1 MSDILNLSVI
11 SEKLY
16 VISYLYFYY
25 TYMLLHFMKKLTL
38 KCIVSGFR
46 IKLVSYS
53 DLQFYFFKV
62 LRNFDGMI
70 SQAVT
75 DNLEHGGVEVCRK
88 TQVKTGLT
96 WGLGG

>member
-1 MSDILNLSVI
+1 MSSVI
-11 SEKLY
+11 Y
-16 VISYLYFYY
+16 IIITPTCCCISK
-25 TYMLLHFMKKLTL
+25 KKLTL

-46 IKLVSYS
+46 IKLVSNS

-88 TQVKTGLT
+88 TQVKMGLT